1 VKTFGKINNNRR
13 YTSYGSRSS
22 LYIGEVHDMIQW
34 IKCLFG
40 FHEYIL
46 DYCHFD
52 DVENGNVWSGRAD
65 VCKYCGTIGGIHG
78 TSKD

>member
-1 VKTFGKINNNRR
+1 
-13 YTSYGSRSS
+13 
-22 LYIGEVHDMIQW
+22 MIQW